1 MAGAEISQSGVRR
14 PLARLW
20 GLGSARLAML
30 LVLAVALVGAVAV
43 LGLKAADGWLALLLL
58 GLLAGIGLLALV
70 AGAAGLLSF
79 GTGQNDQ
86 FRAMVADTSAT
97 GVLVTDRQGRVEYAN
112 PAYSEVLGIG
122 EAPPRTPD
130 LLFAENRD
138 LAEALFRLSGAARRG
153 EPWSEEVRLV
163 PAEGATPSQ
172 PRWLKI
178 SVSPESWGTETWTV
192 WRVADLADISERQE
206 VTFREL
212 QQIINYLDHAPVGF
226 FSLMADGR
234 LSYLNATL
242 AEWLGLNLDKTTG
255 GLLQIDE
262 IATSEAKALLCDTLP
277 MSSGARVETFE
288 TDLTRAD
295 GARLPVTVVHRVGFD
310 ADGAPQPSRSIV
322 LRRDTARQAT
332 YDLSSDARFVRYFNS
347 APIGIAML
355 DGGGTID
362 RANPEFTRIFGRSG
376 LRGQAFVDL
385 VNEDHRPTVV
395 TALSRAKL
403 GQVEAAPMEIGL
415 VDSKICQVYV
425 SSVEATSEPGAT
437 VLVYV
442 IDLTEQRNLEEQ
454 FSQSQKMQ
462 AIGQLA
468 GGVAHDFNNVLTA
481 IIGFSDLLL
490 ANHRPTDPAF
500 QDIMN
505 IRQNANRA
513 AGLVR
518 QLLAF
523 SRQQTMRAEV
533 LSLSD
538 VIADVTVMLRRI
550 LGEKTELAVIN
561 GRDLW
566 QISADRNQF
575 DQVIMNLVV
584 NARDAMPEGGT
595 VTVATSNVA
604 TDTVAALG
612 HTVMPNADYVRVDVS
627 DTGTGIAKENLEKIF
642 EPFFSTK
649 EVGKGTGLGLSMV
662 YGIIKQ
668 SGGFIF
674 TDSTVGKGTC
684 FSIYFPRH
692 VPGQDEL
699 EADANAVSSADEAA
713 VKPKK
718 EKTERADLTGKGSIL
733 LVEDEDAVRA
743 FATRALEAR
752 GYTVTAAQS
761 GVHALELVDELEAP
775 VDLVIS
781 DVVMPEMDG
790 PTLLK
795 ELRSRNLDFKIIFIS
810 GYAEE
815 AFRKSLDKKEPF
827 AFLPKPFSLKQ
838 LAQKVK
844 EVLES

>member
-1 MAGAEISQSGVRR
+1 MAGAEISPDRLR
-14 PLARLW
+14 PLERLL

-30 LVLAVALVGAVAV
+30 VVLAAALVGAVAV
-43 LGLKAADGWLALLLL
+43 VGVRSTDGWVALVLA
-58 GLLAGIGLLALV
+58 GVLAGIGLVALV
-70 AGAAGLLSF
+70 AGAAGLLHF
-79 GTGQNDQ
+79 GANRHD
-86 FRAMVADTSAT
+86 RIHAMVADTSGT
-97 GVLVTDRQGRVEYAN
+97 GVLVADRQGRVEYAN
-112 PAYSEVLGIG
+112 ATYNSLLGIG
-122 EAPPRTPD
+122 DTSPRTPD

-163 PAEGATPSQ
+163 PTSDTPPNP

-178 SVSPESWGTETWTV
+178 SVSAETSGADTWTV
-192 WRVADLADISERQE
+192 WRVVDLADISERQE

-226 FSLMADGR
+226 FSALGDGR

-262 IATSEAKALLCDTLP
+262 IATSEAKALLCDIAPLL
-277 MSSGARVETFE
+277 SGTRVETFE

-295 GARLPVTVVHRVGFD
+295 GARLPVTIVHRVGFD
-310 ADGAPQPSRSIV
+310 ADGTPQPSRSIV
-322 LRRDTARQAT
+322 LRRDNPKEAA
-332 YDLSSDARFVRYFNS
+332 YDLSADARFVRFFNS

-355 DGGGTID
+355 DTGGTID
-362 RANPEFTRIFGRSG
+362 RANPEFTRIFDRPG
-376 LRGQAFVDL
+376 LRGKAFIDL
-385 VNEDHRPTVV
+385 VNEDHRPAVV
-395 TALSRAKL
+395 AALSRARL

-415 VDSKICQVYV
+415 VETKICQVYV
-425 SSVEATSEPGAT
+425 SSVEATTGPGAT

-550 LGEKTELAVIN
+550 LGERTELTVKN

-575 DQVIMNLVV
+575 DQVVMNLVV

-595 VTVATSNVA
+595 VTVATSNVGA
-604 TDTVAALG
+604 GSVAALG
-612 HTVMPNADYVRVDVS
+612 HTVMPSADYVRVDVS
-627 DTGTGIAKENLEKIF
+627 DTGTGIPKENLEKIF

-674 TDSTVGKGTC
+674 TDSTVGEGTC

-692 VPGQDEL
+692 IPSPE
-699 EADANAVSSADEAA
+699 EEEANAASAEQASA
-713 VKPKK
+713 KPAK
-718 EKTERADLTGKGSIL
+718 EKTERADLTGKGAIL

-761 GVHALELVDELEAP
+761 GVHALELVDAMDGPL
-775 VDLVIS
+775 DLVIS

-795 ELRSRNLDFKIIFIS
+795 ELRARDLECKIIFIS

-844 EVLES
+844 EVLEGE